1 MWSQFLSEQECFNT
15 CTHLWLSRAVESNI
29 VAGRVAK
36 PHSRPYMASLQFN
49 GAHICGGILIRE
61 DFVLTAFYNMTS
73 YIIEMFHCILITFQH
88 FTSLFVSPQEMM
100 VVLGG
105 HNISATEK
113 TQQRIEVA
121 RYHQHPKFT
130 GQYEYDIMLL
140 QLKKMA
146 KLNKYVKT
154 IGIPNKNGKT
164 PANINCAVAG
174 WGRTRENMPP
184 SDVLRETTEK
194 IQFNFECK
202 NIWGIYFNSEHMM
215 CTKFDRKKGGCFCRL
230 NKSLSYPSLQG
241 DSGGPLI
248 CNKKVEGITAY
259 TKEDDCS
266 NPRYP
271 HVFTKVNY
279 FSSWIKK
286 VMKPSVNP
294 PLLG

>member
-1 MWSQFLSEQECFNT
+1 MHQHLMWIQAVEFNFSSIISNK
-15 CTHLWLSRAVESNI
+15 LGAFESNI

-49 GAHICGGILIRE
+49 GAHSCGGILIRE
-61 DFVLTAFYNMTS
+61 DFVLTAA
-73 YIIEMFHCILITFQH
+73 HCKY
-88 FTSLFVSPQEMM
+88 PKEMM

-105 HNISATEK
+105 HNITAKEK

-121 RYHQHPKFT
+121 RYHLHPKFT

-140 QLKKMA
+140 QLKKKA

-174 WGRTRENMPP
+174 WGRTGENMPP

-194 IQFNFECK
+194 IQFSFECK
-202 NIWGIYFNSEHMM
+202 NIWGIYFNSDHMM
-215 CTKFDRKKGGCFCRL
+215 CTKFNKKKGGVCE
-230 NKSLSYPSLQG
+230 G

-248 CNKKVEGITAY
+248 CNNKVEGITAY
-259 TKEDDCS
+259 TKQCECS
-266 NPRYP
+266 NPHYP

-286 VMKPSVNP
+286 VMKPSMNVA
-294 PLLG
+294 

>member
-1 MWSQFLSEQECFNT
+1 MIQISYFN
-15 CTHLWLSRAVESNI
+15 CSSIISNNLGAVESNI

-61 DFVLTAFYNMTS
+61 DFVLTAA
-73 YIIEMFHCILITFQH
+73 HCKD
-88 FTSLFVSPQEMM
+88 PQEMM

-215 CTKFDRKKGGCFCRL
+215 CTKFDRKKGGVC
-230 NKSLSYPSLQG
+230 QG

-286 VMKPSVNP
+286 VMKPSVNVA
-294 PLLG
+294 

>member
-1 MWSQFLSEQECFNT
+1 MTMIQISCIIYMFLLVSIT
-15 CTHLWLSRAVESNI
+15 GAVESNI

-49 GAHICGGILIRE
+49 GAHSCGGILIRE
-61 DFVLTAFYNMTS
+61 DFVLTAA
-73 YIIEMFHCILITFQH
+73 HCKE
-88 FTSLFVSPQEMM
+88 PQEMM

-130 GQYEYDIMLL
+130 PGQYEYDIMLL
-140 QLKKMA
+140 QLKEKA

-174 WGRTRENMPP
+174 WGRTGDKMPP

-194 IQFNFECK
+194 IQFSFECK
-202 NIWGIYFNSEHMM
+202 NIFQTNFNSEHMM
-215 CTKFDRKKGGCFCRL
+215 CTKFDRKKGGVC
-230 NKSLSYPSLQG
+230 QG

-259 TKEDDCS
+259 FKKDECS

-286 VMKPSVNP
+286 VMQHSGWLGCDGQGGVQPS
-294 PLLG
+294 LLG